1 MVDVTVRPPL
11 KIFQSGNTPE
21 YWKKVDVTPIFKR
34 GRMEDQRN
42 YRAVSLTLIPRN
54 VMEQIILEAIGT
66 HEEGDKSRQQGFK
79 KEICLINLITFCDKM
94 TGLVDKERVVNTLH
108 IDFSNPF
115 DRDAHSILINKL
127 TKQKLD

>member
-11 KIFQSGNTPE
+11 KILVAT
-21 YWKKVDVTPIFKR
+21 
-34 GRMEDQRN
+34 
-42 YRAVSLTLIPRN
+42 
-54 VMEQIILEAIGT
+54 GT

>member
-11 KIFQSGNTPE
+11 KI
-21 YWKKVDVTPIFKR
+21 
-34 GRMEDQRN
+34 
-42 YRAVSLTLIPRN
+42 
-54 VMEQIILEAIGT
+54 LEATGT

-79 KEICLINLITFCDKM
+79 KEM